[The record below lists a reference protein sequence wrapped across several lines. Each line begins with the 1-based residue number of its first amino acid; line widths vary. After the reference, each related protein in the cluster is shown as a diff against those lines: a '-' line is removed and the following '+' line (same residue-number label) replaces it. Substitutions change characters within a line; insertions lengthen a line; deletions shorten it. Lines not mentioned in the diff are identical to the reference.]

1 MEDQL
6 KLSGTFK
13 IIMGVFIAVGLSA
26 LVAGFVID
34 PQRTW
39 ANYLLNNY
47 YFLMIALGAAFFV
60 ALQYISQ
67 AGWSAGFKRGGEAMS
82 GYIPVAAVFFLL
94 IIFGMKNLYEWSHP
108 EAVAN
113 DALIA
118 HKSPYLN
125 VPFYYFRLILFFAL
139 WILMIWLLRKT
150 SLREDREGGMDLFH
164 KSEHYSKVFIFIL
177 AVTVSFSAVDWIKS
191 IDVHWYSTLFALKNF
206 VASFYHGVTILI
218 LIVFL
223 LHNKGYFSFLNSYH
237 LHDFSRYIFM
247 LAIVW
252 GYFWFSQF
260 MLIWFGNIPEETVYF
275 VKRWEDGWKV
285 LFFINI
291 FINWFIPF
299 AVLLPTRTSRS
310 KTAIFAVIIV
320 LIIGHYIDL
329 YMQIMPGTTGVLQF
343 GFIEIGTFV
352 GYAGLFSLVTGYW
365 LTKAPLVPVNHPYL
379 SESLE
384 HHF

>member
-299 AVLLPTRTSRS
+299 AVLLPTRASRS